1 MSWIYVPNEERYLR
15 VDNGKINKMAEEP
28 DFDAPIAGMS
38 LTAEVGARDWQ
49 NPPKYSTVDEALE
62 HYMPRITAPDMY
74 EEMLDIME
82 MGVPVTSLAD
92 TIQMG
97 GVMKGLHTID
107 VGVLITP
114 VIMEMLAYMAEKE
127 GIEYDL
133 GMKARLDEDKI
144 PDSKIALAMKK
155 MRKKMPEA
163 MEGAKDDSMEK
174 PVEEKATEEEAAPTG
189 LMARRV

>member
-1 MSWIYVPNEERYLR
+1 MK
-15 VDNGKINKMAEEP
+15 VDNGKINRMAEEP

-74 EEMLDIME
+74 EELLDIME
-82 MGVPVTSLAD
+82 LGVPVPSLAD

-127 GIEYDL
+127 DIKYDL

-155 MRKKMPEA
+155 MRKEMPEA
-163 MEGAKDDSMEK
+163 IDAAKDDSIEE
-174 PVEEKATEEEAAPTG
+174 PVEKEATEEEAAPTG